1 MPAKN
6 SWRCIRNEAGFVMVD
21 NFFTN
26 FETFF
31 KTRIKDASFQAFKL
45 KYGERIHVSA
55 RQNAGRRQQ
64 NHGKC

>member
-1 MPAKN
+1 
-6 SWRCIRNEAGFVMVD
+6 MVD

-55 RQNAGRRQQ
+55 RQSAGRRQQ